1 MDKKSEFIT
10 VIKTHEGIIFKVA
23 AFYIRDADDR
33 QDLYQEIV
41 YQLWKS
47 FDSFKGQSKLS
58 TWIYRVALNTA
69 IYALQKSKRRI
80 TTSVLDQEII
90 QVPDDEYSMETE
102 ERIQSLYKLIRQL
115 NLVEKGI
122 VLLYLEGKSYQE
134 IAEIT
139 GISASNVGTKLSRVK
154 EKMKTQITKNT

>member
-23 AFYIRDADDR
+23 AFYMRDADDR

>member
-23 AFYIRDADDR
+23 AFYMRDADDR

-154 EKMKTQITKNT
+154 EKMKTQIIKNI

>member
-23 AFYIRDADDR
+23 AFYMRDADDR

-80 TTSVLDQEII
+80 ITSVLDQEII